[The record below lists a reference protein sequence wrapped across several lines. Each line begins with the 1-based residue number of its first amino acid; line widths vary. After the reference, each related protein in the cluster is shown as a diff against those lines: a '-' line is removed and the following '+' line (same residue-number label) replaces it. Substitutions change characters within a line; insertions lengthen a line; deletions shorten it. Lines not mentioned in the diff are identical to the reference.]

1 MNMKSKSSLLAAIT
15 GLALM
20 TEGLTMDRPLASIAA
35 SFKGKLN
42 GHSPWN
48 TVKSTKVK
56 KWRKRERLAKKA
68 RKINWM

>member
-1 MNMKSKSSLLAAIT
+1 MKSKASLLAGIA

-20 TEGLTMDRPLASIAA
+20 TEGLTMDRPVSSRTT

-48 TVKSTKVK
+48 TVKDAKVK

-68 RKINWM
+68 RKLNWK